1 MAREQKI
8 SIAIIGK
15 TKQFTDDLTKV
26 QKRLQGLG
34 SFAGKAGKAGKA
46 GVGKIGTARI
56 RYCNSSRCSFR

>member
-1 MAREQKI
+1 MAREQKL

-34 SFAGKAGKAGKA
+34 SFAGKQVKLL
-46 GVGKIGTARI
+46 VQV
-56 RYCNSSRCSFR
+56 